1 MTITLG
7 RISLL
12 CSKST
17 TKVTKQLPHILYH
30 TFFFFLMNEL
40 RI

>member
-12 CSKST
+12 YSKST

-30 TFFFFLMNEL
+30 TFFFLMNEL